1 MSFVAT
7 LISDPAKPA
16 ISKQLIDRARGT
28 LIASGARVAGGVV
41 WLEEGVAV
49 DIFLDVE
56 PNELGQVREQLQAA
70 FTDERIDVV
79 VQGAAGRRKKLLLAD
94 MDSTMVEQEC
104 IDELAAHAGVKE
116 QVGAI
121 TERAMRGDIEF
132 EGALRERVRLLKGL
146 PASALAEV
154 LKLRVRINP
163 GALTLVAT
171 MRRHGAFT
179 CLVTGGFTAFSE
191 PVASMIGFQENHA
204 NRLLFNAQ
212 QQLTGEVG
220 EPIFAR
226 EGKLATLIALQARLR
241 LGAEETLAVGDG
253 ANDIPMMQAAGL
265 GIAYRAKPK
274 VAAAAAARIKHG
286 DLTAVLYAQ
295 GYTHREFVAKL
306 ESAQP

>member
-16 ISKQLIDRARGT
+16 VSKQLIERARSA

-41 WLEEGVAV
+41 WLDEGFAGDFFFTV
-49 DIFLDVE
+49 DA
-56 PNELGQVREQLQAA
+56 NELGQVREQLQASLA
-70 FTDERIDVV
+70 DERIDVV

-116 QVGAI
+116 QVAAI
-121 TERAMRGDIEF
+121 TERAMRGEIEF

-146 PASALAEV
+146 SASAMAEV
-154 LKLRVRINP
+154 LKCRVRLNP
-163 GALTLVAT
+163 GALALVAT
-171 MRRHGAFT
+171 MRRHGAYT

-204 NRLLFNAQ
+204 NRLLFDAH

-226 EGKLATLIALQARLR
+226 EGKLATLIALRERLQLR
-241 LGAEETLAVGDG
+241 AEETLAVGDG
-253 ANDIPMMQAAGL
+253 ANDIRMMQAAGL

-274 VAAAAAARIKHG
+274 VAAAAAARIEHG
-286 DLTAVLYAQ
+286 DLTAALYAQ
-295 GYTHREFVAKL
+295 GYTRKEFVPKL
-306 ESAQP
+306 